1 MTGMRT
7 ARYATAKGTRRSC
20 ALRVV
25 ELVDLVRF
33 LSNELR
39 DAEMVIADLIQ
50 EVESLTEPS
59 RDIDVKIGLL
69 VGWQRKV
76 EYANEKEEN
85 SRNVIWI
92 LHGERTARLP
102 RFTDSLE
109 AALQLLELVAPKY
122 IGGVSW
128 STDECGFEAT
138 AIVNNGDYCHG
149 ATPALAVC
157 LAALK
162 IKQSQL
168 EDD

>member
-1 MTGMRT
+1 M
-7 ARYATAKGTRRSC
+7 A
-20 ALRVV
+20 
-25 ELVDLVRF
+25 
-33 LSNELR
+33 
-39 DAEMVIADLIQ
+39 IADLIQ

-109 AALQLLELVAPKY
+109 AALQLLELVAPNISVASAGRPMSAGSK
-122 IGGVSW
+122 
-128 STDECGFEAT
+128 
-138 AIVNNGDYCHG
+138 
-149 ATPALAVC
+149 L
-157 LAALK
+157 
-162 IKQSQL
+162 QR
-168 EDD
+168 